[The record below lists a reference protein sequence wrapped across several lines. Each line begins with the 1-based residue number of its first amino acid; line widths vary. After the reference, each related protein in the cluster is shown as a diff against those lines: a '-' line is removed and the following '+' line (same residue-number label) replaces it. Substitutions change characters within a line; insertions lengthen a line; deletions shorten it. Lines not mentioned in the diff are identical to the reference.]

1 MAATLRGWVMAILPS
16 LQKPAE
22 KRGKVVGIKVI
33 LALLDLKKT
42 VTQRQLTCLMEIL
55 WELCSL
61 PAASLTGNKEES
73 ALSDSLNQLG
83 FVLIDRQVFG
93 HTEF

>member
-1 MAATLRGWVMAILPS
+1 
-16 LQKPAE
+16 
-22 KRGKVVGIKVI
+22 
-33 LALLDLKKT
+33 
-42 VTQRQLTCLMEIL
+42 MEIL

-61 PAASLTGNKEES
+61 PAASLTGDKEES

-93 HTEF
+93 HTVF